1 MEYLLCATSELD
13 AVTVISFNIFGVVRD
28 ALPDAWLFV
37 DIVFSDCKEDN
48 LEI

>member
-13 AVTVISFNIFGVVRD
+13 AFTVISFNIFGVVRD
-28 ALPDAWLFV
+28 SDSWLFV
-37 DIVFSDCKEDN
+37 DKVFSDCKEEN